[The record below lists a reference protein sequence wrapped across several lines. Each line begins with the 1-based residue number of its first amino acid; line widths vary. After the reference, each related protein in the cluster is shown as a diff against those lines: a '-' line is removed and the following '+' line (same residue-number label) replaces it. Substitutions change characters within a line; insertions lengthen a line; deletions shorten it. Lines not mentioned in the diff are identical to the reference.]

1 MTVPLDS
8 YLWQRRFWPELWG
21 FYFNAVQGQSASW
34 GVSPWHYYVTS
45 ALPRLLLNPLALPL
59 VLFAALHPVLSR
71 RARHLLIPSAAF
83 IAVYSLQPHKE
94 TRFIFYVVPPVT
106 AAAALAADFITN
118 RQSKSILYRLA
129 HLAVLGSLLFSLA
142 LSTSFL
148 LFSSLNYPGGDA
160 LSQLRSVIAHSDTAL
175 PSVVNVHADVLTCMT
190 GLTLF
195 TQNTAGLPLALP
207 LAMPEEGMSE
217 ARDSAL
223 LLIIDKTEKNV
234 TLGKPSFWE
243 QFDFALLENP
253 ALALGTWETVGVVQG
268 FDGIELLTP
277 RDGDGTKD
285 GLERTGEDNVLGLGA
300 YIAYIRR
307 FVRKITGGWWLGPR
321 MSNRIRIAKNLK
333 GL

>member
-1 MTVPLDS
+1 MPLDS
-8 YLWQRRFWPELWG
+8 YLWQRWLWPELWG
-21 FYFNAVQGQSASW
+21 FYYNAVQGQSASW
-34 GVSPWHYYVTS
+34 GVSAWHYYATS

-59 VLFAALHPVLSR
+59 ILLAASHPVLSR

-106 AAAALAADFITN
+106 AAAALGADFVTI
-118 RQSKSILYRLA
+118 RRSKSILYRLS

-148 LFSSLNYPGGDA
+148 LLSSLNYPGGDA
-160 LSQLRSVIAHSDTAL
+160 LSELRSIIAHADTAL
-175 PSVVNVHADVLTCMT
+175 PSIVNVHADVLTCIT

-207 LAMPEEGMSE
+207 LAMPEETASE
-217 ARDSAL
+217 TRNSA
-223 LLIIDKTEKNV
+223 LLIIDKTEKNI

-268 FDGIELLTP
+268 FNGIELLTP
-277 RDGDGTKD
+277 RDGDEAKD
-285 GLERTGEDNVLGLGA
+285 GVERTGEDNVLGLGA
-300 YIAYIRR
+300 YIACIRR
-307 FVRKITGGWWLGPR
+307 FVRKFTGGWWLGPR
-321 MSNRIRIAKNLK
+321 MSNRIRIVKNLK